1 MIAKIIVAFVL
12 FQICKLGYDFAKV
25 GYINARAKREDNSL

>member
-1 MIAKIIVAFVL
+1 MIAKLLVTFII

-25 GYINARAKREDNSL
+25 GYINARAKREDDSL